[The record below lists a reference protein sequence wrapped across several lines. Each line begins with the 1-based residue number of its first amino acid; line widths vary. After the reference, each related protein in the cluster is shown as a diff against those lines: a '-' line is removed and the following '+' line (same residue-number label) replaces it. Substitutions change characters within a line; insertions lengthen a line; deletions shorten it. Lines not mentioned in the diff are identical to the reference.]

1 MDLDKGHLESIY
13 ENICEKRKTRDEH
26 IEEVQ
31 RLDKLIQQ
39 DILEYRI
46 ASVNRIL
53 SFMHSNQK
61 FIIDN
66 PKKFDTLIT
75 HCCNKLNGNIDG
87 IEIELRKDGEHSDN

>member
-1 MDLDKGHLESIY
+1 MDMDKGHLENIY

-46 ASVNRIL
+46 ASVDRIL
-53 SFMHSNQK
+53 SFMHANQS

-66 PKKFDTLIT
+66 PQEFDTLIT

-87 IEIELRKDGEHSDN
+87 IELDLKK